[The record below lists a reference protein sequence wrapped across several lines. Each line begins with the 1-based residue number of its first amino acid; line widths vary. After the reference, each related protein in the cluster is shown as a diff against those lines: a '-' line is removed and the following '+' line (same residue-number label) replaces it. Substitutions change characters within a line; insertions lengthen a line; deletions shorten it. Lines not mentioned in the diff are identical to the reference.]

1 LSDGGIRIIYIS
13 WWTIELESI
22 TGIIAVLSGI
32 LNSLPMMIYKRQ
44 IKYETRKMLHYLF
57 NAMAIAL
64 ALHVPASAIPNGSF
78 APYVFSIVL
87 GLYAFDATYVYFF
100 MTEKIET
107 TIFQV
112 LPSGVQMTLRVSD
125 KFQQRGAHG
134 GYGYTCLP
142 WVAKN
147 QWHAFSLFENP
158 RDPNERQ
165 VFMLNCGDW
174 TNAVHDALQRNT
186 VRPIYIMGPFSSP
199 NNNADAYNNQIM
211 VASGIDITPALSI
224 IRAHKDSRRTNL
236 IWAVRDVSMLEFFLE
251 HLYLDHDGWNLI
263 FYTGKAPLNPALE
276 ELNTNV
282 RIIKSRPAGPL
293 YYHPKHHLRYREW
306 QRRTRELSSLTGCHC
321 QSFAY

>member
-1 LSDGGIRIIYIS
+1 
-13 WWTIELESI
+13 
-22 TGIIAVLSGI
+22 
-32 LNSLPMMIYKRQ
+32 MMIYKRQ

-142 WVAKN
+142 LVAKN
-147 QWHAFSLFENP
+147 
-158 RDPNERQ
+158 
-165 VFMLNCGDW
+165 
-174 TNAVHDALQRNT
+174 
-186 VRPIYIMGPFSSP
+186 
-199 NNNADAYNNQIM
+199 
-211 VASGIDITPALSI
+211 
-224 IRAHKDSRRTNL
+224 
-236 IWAVRDVSMLEFFLE
+236 
-251 HLYLDHDGWNLI
+251 
-263 FYTGKAPLNPALE
+263 
-276 ELNTNV
+276 
-282 RIIKSRPAGPL
+282 
-293 YYHPKHHLRYREW
+293 
-306 QRRTRELSSLTGCHC
+306 
-321 QSFAY
+321 